1 MAVRLEPRRRAITD
15 VRRKRLK
22 FRAARRGIRELD
34 LFMEAFVATELD
46 HMSEAEL
53 DEFDQILDLPD
64 QDVYAWI
71 LGQAS
76 PPDEVRSGTLDR
88 LIRFHFP
95 PFR

>member
-1 MAVRLEPRRRAITD
+1 MPDDRSD

-34 LFMEAFVATELD
+34 LFMEAFMA
-46 HMSEAEL
+46 AEL
-53 DEFDQILDLPD
+53 DGMSDQGLDEFEHILDLPD
-64 QDVYAWI
+64 QDVYSWI

-76 PPDEVRSGTLDR
+76 PPEDVRSATLGR
-88 LIRFHFP
+88 LIRFPFP